1 MSASA
6 RHVAIITDGNGRWAQ
21 QRGLPV
27 LEGHRAGA
35 DVVKERLRDAVDL
48 GIEEL
53 TVFSFSTENWSRPRE
68 EVAGLMEMFGE
79 RIATETPEL
88 DEEGVRMRFIGRREG
103 VAAELVERMEWAE
116 AKTAENNRIALYI
129 AFNYGGR
136 AEIVDAA
143 RSFQGRGGEEE
154 FRRHLYAPEMHDPD
168 LLIRTSGESRISN
181 YLLWQCAYS
190 ELVFRD
196 ELWPDFSRASLE
208 ESMAEFESRQRRFGA
223 RALMDLFDDELFDDE
238 PAQRPRERRPP
249 RGRRSRGRLR
259 GETAKRILVAIPWIV
274 FAIAIVVAGGIYFA
288 LAMIG
293 IGLLCLREYL
303 ALTEELRPIQ
313 RAAYAAVPALILA
326 AYFGTAFNVLLVLAA
341 AFPVIFAFGVDR
353 RHRDGIVGSMGV
365 TLLGIVWIGIPL
377 VHAVLLRDLPSH
389 GAALM
394 VDVLVGTFAAD
405 TGAYAT
411 GRMFG
416 SHRIAPNLS
425 PNKTL
430 EGLIGGFLIG
440 TMAFWFAGLY
450 QDWLSGV
457 DALLMGAAV
466 AAIAPVGDLFESML
480 KRDLGKKDT
489 GTLFGPHGGVLDRLD
504 AVFFTIVVGYY
515 LAVQLV
521 Y

>member
-1 MSASA
+1 
-6 RHVAIITDGNGRWAQ
+6 
-21 QRGLPV
+21 
-27 LEGHRAGA
+27 
-35 DVVKERLRDAVDL
+35 
-48 GIEEL
+48 
-53 TVFSFSTENWSRPRE
+53 
-68 EVAGLMEMFGE
+68 
-79 RIATETPEL
+79 
-88 DEEGVRMRFIGRREG
+88 
-103 VAAELVERMEWAE
+103 
-116 AKTAENNRIALYI
+116 
-129 AFNYGGR
+129 
-136 AEIVDAA
+136 
-143 RSFQGRGGEEE
+143 
-154 FRRHLYAPEMHDPD
+154 
-168 LLIRTSGESRISN
+168 
-181 YLLWQCAYS
+181 
-190 ELVFRD
+190 
-196 ELWPDFSRASLE
+196 
-208 ESMAEFESRQRRFGA
+208 
-223 RALMDLFDDELFDDE
+223 MDLFDDEMFDDE
-238 PAQRPRERRPP
+238 PPAPRRRQREAPRRKRRRP
-249 RGRRSRGRLR
+249 GMR
-259 GETAKRILVAIPWIV
+259 GETARRVLVAIPLV
-274 FAIAIVVAGGIYFA
+274 AFAIAITVAGGIYFA
-288 LAMIG
+288 IAMIG
-293 IGLLCLREYL
+293 IGALCLREFIEM
-303 ALTEELRPIQ
+303 AEELRPIQ
-313 RAAYAAVPALILA
+313 RAAYIAVPALVVA

-341 AFPVIFAFGVDR
+341 AFPVIFAFGTDR

-377 VHAVLLRDLPSH
+377 VHAVFLRDLPNH
-389 GAALM
+389 GAALI

-416 SHRIAPNLS
+416 SHKIAPSLS

-457 DALLMGAAV
+457 DALIIGAAV